1 MDSTPDVDEDPPP
14 KKPPKFCPWC
24 GRAVVKRWVPFKI
37 GSLYTRPGAKTTYV
51 CLVCKV
57 AVRAFVFP
65 TRPLFETKRAAR
77 EQAQCDYD
85 ALASSGFR
93 SHYARDQYARGKCAC
108 SSYPSAQT
116 YRDPCPLHAPLPK
129 PTRRKRS

>member
-1 MDSTPDVDEDPPP
+1 LGANRIGKSPPPDEDPPP

-37 GSLYTRPGAKTTYV
+37 GSLYNRPGASTAYV

-77 EQAQCDYD
+77 EKAAQDYED
-85 ALASSGFR
+85 LELSGFR
-93 SHYARDQYARGKCAC
+93 STYTRDRYQRGKCAC
-108 SSYPSAQT
+108 SSYPSSP
-116 YRDPCPLHAPLPK
+116 REPCPLHSPLQ
-129 PTRRKRS
+129 RKRS